1 MIPLKEATVEGPWGS
16 RYSESKRM
24 SRESGS
30 GYWGKNN
37 FFFPNLFPLKY
48 KQCEAKTK
56 AITSIGIALKLIL
69 YI

>member
-1 MIPLKEATVEGPWGS
+1 MIYRLTPLTMSVVL
-16 RYSESKRM
+16 SE
-24 SRESGS
+24 
-30 GYWGKNN
+30 
-37 FFFPNLFPLKY
+37 FPNLFPLKY